1 MTVTCFLPCRQGSER
16 IKNKN
21 IKPFAGFNH
30 GLIEIKINQ
39 LANVDLIDTIVLSTN
54 DNTIIEFAKT
64 LSLEKLV
71 IDKRDDSLCA
81 SQTRT
86 DDLIHY
92 VSKIIDQG
100 HILWTHVT
108 SPFLTSKSYVEII
121 KLYFKSLDEG
131 YDSLMTT
138 TELRSFIWNQ
148 NGPVNYDRVIEK
160 WPRTQTITPLHEVNS
175 GAFLC
180 DAYIYKNYNDRIG
193 ENPFLYT
200 LDKIQGFDIDWDEDF
215 IIAESLLDKKVAYV

>member
-39 LANVDLIDTIVLSTN
+39 LANVNLIEKIILSTN
-54 DNTIIEFAKT
+54 DNNIIEFAKT

-71 IDKRDDSLCA
+71 IDKRDDSLCT
-81 SQTRT
+81 SQTKT
-86 DDLIHY
+86 DDLIRY
-92 VSKIIDQG
+92 VSKIITQG

-108 SPFLTSKSYVEII
+108 SPFLTSNSYTQII
-121 KLYFKSLDEG
+121 DLYFKCLHEG

-148 NGPVNYDRVIEK
+148 NGPVNYDRFFEK
-160 WPRTQTITPLHEVNS
+160 WPRTQTINPLYEVNS

-180 DAYIYKNYNDRIG
+180 DAHIYKNYNDRIG

-200 LDKIQGFDIDWDEDF
+200 LDKIKGFDIDWDEDF
-215 IIAESLLDKKVAYV
+215 VIAESLLNKKVAYV